1 MNILLFGKTGQVGW
15 ELQRALAPLGN
26 LIALDVH
33 STDYCGDFS
42 NPEGVAE
49 TVKKIRPDVIV
60 NAAAHTAVDKAESEP
75 EFAQLLNATS
85 VEAIAKAAN
94 EVGAWVIH
102 YSTDYV
108 FPGTGEIPWQETDAT
123 APLNVYGETKL
134 AGEKA
139 LQKHC
144 AKHIIFR
151 TSWVYAGKGNNFA
164 KTMLRLAKEREELAV
179 INDQFGAPTGAELL
193 ADCTAHAIRVAVDKP
208 EVAGLYHLVAGGT
221 TTWHDYAALVLLPVH
236 LYGLL
241 CNMPEISAIARKY
254 NLLILEDCAQAHGAI
269 RDGRKA
275 GAWGDAAGFSFYP
288 GKNLGALGDA
298 GAVTTNNAELSS
310 TIKALRN
317 YGSHKKYENIYQG
330 LNSRLDELQAAL
342 LRVKIHT
349 LPEDTAI
356 RQRIAEKYIREIK
369 NPAITLPVYEG
380 QGAHVW
386 HLFVVRVANRE
397 KFQSYLL
404 EKGIQTL
411 IHYPLP
417 PHKQQAYQN
426 MSSLS
431 LPITEQIHD
440 EVISLPISP
449 VMSEDDVNYVI
460 KVVNDYK

>member
-49 TVKKIRPDVIV
+49 TVRSIRPDIIV

-108 FPGTGEIPWQETDAT
+108 FPGTGEIPWQEEDAT

-139 LQKHC
+139 LQEHC
-144 AKHIIFR
+144 AKHLIFR

-193 ADCTAHAIRVAVDKP
+193 ADCTAHAIRVALNKP
-208 EVAGLYHLVAGGT
+208 EVAGLYHLVASGT
-221 TTWHDYAALVLLPVH
+221 VPQPGTIMLRWFLKRRA
-236 LYGLL
+236 
-241 CNMPEISAIARKY
+241 K
-254 NLLILEDCAQAHGAI
+254 QAFPLH
-269 RDGRKA
+269 
-275 GAWGDAAGFSFYP
+275 S
-288 GKNLGALGDA
+288 
-298 GAVTTNNAELSS
+298 TSS
-310 TIKALRN
+310 TQ
-317 YGSHKKYENIYQG
+317 YQQQSI
-330 LNSRLDELQAAL
+330 LHQL
-342 LRVKIHT
+342 VVH
-349 LPEDTAI
+349 
-356 RQRIAEKYIREIK
+356 
-369 NPAITLPVYEG
+369 ITL
-380 QGAHVW
+380 A
-386 HLFVVRVANRE
+386 L
-397 KFQSYLL
+397 
-404 EKGIQTL
+404 IQKNFSRTL
-411 IHYPLP
+411 R
-417 PHKQQAYQN
+417 
-426 MSSLS
+426 LS
-431 LPITEQIHD
+431 CLTGRL
-440 EVISLPISP
+440 V
-449 VMSEDDVNYVI
+449 
-460 KVVNDYK
+460 